1 MVQSCGIDKIKPTNN
16 LERKVSI
23 LQSQIIQLSIS
34 KTEVNGKS

>member
-1 MVQSCGIDKIKPTNN
+1 MVQSYGIDKIKSTNN

-23 LQSQIIQLSIS
+23 LQSQIIQLSVS